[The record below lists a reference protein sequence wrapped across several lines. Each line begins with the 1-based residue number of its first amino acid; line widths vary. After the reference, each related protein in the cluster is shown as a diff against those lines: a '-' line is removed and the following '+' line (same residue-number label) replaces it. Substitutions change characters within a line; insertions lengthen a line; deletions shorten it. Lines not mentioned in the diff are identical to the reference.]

1 MFMMIIRLW
10 LKYGQAVGF
19 FIEYFYTKY
28 NNQASNKKNI

>member
-10 LKYGQAVGF
+10 LKYGQAVGLF
-19 FIEYFYTKY
+19 KEYFYKY